1 MKLPLGLGVAL
12 MSALA
17 SSSDDNCS
25 CGSCRKTKTMNV
37 QLTGTAL
44 QAVQDFEAL
53 QMAHEITLAKL
64 RQEANT
70 AREKMWGIVKRETGT
85 QSVEGI
91 EIDTD
96 YSDIGIVIM
105 KIPVEKAVS
114 SAEPVSSNQDG
125 GDLEEAFRN
134 APDPVP
140 AAA

>member
-1 MKLPLGLGVAL
+1 MKLSLGLGAAL
-12 MSALA
+12 LSALA
-17 SSSDDNCS
+17 SSNDDDCS

-53 QMAHEITLAKL
+53 QTAHEITLAKL
-64 RQEANT
+64 RQEAKT
-70 AREKMWGIVKRETGT
+70 AREKMWSIVKRETGT

-96 YSDIGIVIM
+96 YSDIGVVIM

-114 SAEPVSSNQDG
+114 SIEPVTDQDG